1 MKTLARTQAESASR
15 YPDLAG
21 NGRGKIRRSRIMHA
35 TAVISGL
42 VGAVGGLTLI
52 GILAAQ

>member
-1 MKTLARTQAESASR
+1 MKALARTQAGPVFRRTDPARS
-15 YPDLAG
+15 
-21 NGRGKIRRSRIMHA
+21 GRGRTRCYRMMRT

-52 GILAAQ
+52 GILAAL